1 MTIYHLAA
9 VVAMMVNGMRVE
21 PLSEQQPS
29 QKQVHE
35 IAQMFTNYPILSPKG
50 NTFLMFFQL

>member
-1 MTIYHLAA
+1 L
-9 VVAMMVNGMRVE
+9 AMMVNGMRVE

>member
-29 QKQVHE
+29 QEQVHE
-35 IAQMFTNYPILSPKG
+35 LGLRYSVLQYLDI
-50 NTFLMFFQL
+50 